1 MKKKLFTCLAVL
13 LTAALLLTGCSNAAV
28 DTNYADVVGYVVDGE
43 GNPVVGVTVDLPYA
57 ATATEVSTVASA
69 RSLVSKKAQ
78 KTDDKGMFTFE
89 NLPSGTYLF
98 EVYQEQ
104 DKKTGVVEYAKT
116 TGYLSVP
123 VITAGA
129 NVDADG
135 NYQVMVENIILPK
148 LGATLGG
155 TVILNTVD
163 MYAEDI
169 VAASKEIVLDL
180 TTCKM
185 PTVTGTGT
193 KDDPY
198 AVTYSQYV
206 KATTDANGVVSF
218 TNLPIMT
225 YYTGTQRMTV
235 SYFDLTTN
243 QQRSSNLNYDTDGT
257 DDTAIY
263 FGGLYPLTFT
273 AGKIYLAT
281 PTLSLNLVST
291 NTKDQY
297 NNTNILALASD
308 ITLTFDRDVAA
319 VTQAFVL
326 TNNSNNEIVD
336 VAVTM
341 AGAVVTVNPA
351 VDLAYNTS
359 YTLTGT
365 VRTAD
370 YASRFVTVTFSTIPD
385 PAQPVVPVFAV
396 AAKNT
401 TAGTYDS
408 GDTSINVTA
417 SSVNTIINNYFIE
430 SRYTGEATWKRAATI
445 DNTIDTSSTFN
456 GTTYAFAI
464 TSPDAVVSGKTLE
477 LRMVAQTTVAGK
489 TIEVVS
495 AVATVADA
503 TAPASFTGELV
514 SATAATATV
523 AGKYV
528 YRVTLSGN
536 QPMTA
541 PVLAFSLTTLT
552 ATIVDDSDDQKQT
565 SYLVTITEPAGNAAA
580 LGTVTLTL
588 KDAAGNSYDSNAV
601 TAGVQDPVRNV
612 YDGLD
617 W

>member
-89 NLPSGTYLF
+89 NLPSGAYF
-98 EVYQEQ
+98 YEVYQEQ

-116 TGYLSVP
+116 SGYLSVP

-135 NYQVMVENIILPK
+135 NYQVMAETIMLPK

-155 TVILNTVD
+155 TVILNTAD

-180 TTCKM
+180 TTWKM

-257 DDTAIY
+257 GDTAIY

-503 TAPASFTGELV
+503 TAPASFTGDLV

>member
-1 MKKKLFTCLAVL
+1 MKKNLFTCLAVL

-104 DKKTGVVEYAKT
+104 DKKTGVVEYAKV
-116 TGYLSVP
+116 TGAIVVSDV
-123 VITAGA
+123 ASGA

-135 NYQVMVENIILPK
+135 SFKVFYEPITLPK

-257 DDTAIY
+257 GDTAIY

-503 TAPASFTGELV
+503 TAPASFTGDLV